1 MRDSPDLLPWFD
13 GPATRWEEAWPIGCA
28 RLAAM
33 IFGGT
38 NQDRMQLN
46 EESLWAG
53 GPVNAANPRARENLD
68 RIRAAMLAGDVDE
81 AERDFQASMM
91 GTPNGVKSYQT
102 LGDMWVQS
110 EGHDYPTDYRRELD
124 LATGRVRVTYRDAGA
139 DFHREYWASAPDNLI
154 ACDWRAASRPWPQL
168 RIRLDRPGGADLRVE
183 PTGRLTLSGTVT
195 PGGMRY
201 AALAEVRT
209 DGGVEAT
216 ETGLTVTGAMWIEIR
231 VTAATTYR
239 DASSDPESLC
249 RAALAEVDGDELA
262 VLKSRQE
269 AAHSRLFDRAAL
281 TLTTGERHPDWPI
294 DHRLRHVRAGFT
306 DVGVEEMMFAYGR
319 YLLLASSL
327 PGSLPANLQGKW
339 NPHLE
344 APWNSDYHLNINL
357 QMNYWPAEVSNLA
370 DCALPL
376 FDLLDLLVEPGRRLA
391 RDHYG
396 CGGFVAHHLTDVWG
410 FVAPADHYECGF
422 WPFGAAWTVLHA
434 WEHFRFSLDEVFL
447 RDRAYPLLEGAAEF
461 LLDYLVELPDGGLVT
476 IPSSSP
482 ENSYRLPDGRS
493 TPLCIGSAMDRQI
506 CRELF
511 TVTLEAATILGITG
525 SIPDRLRAALPK
537 IPPDRIGDDGRL
549 LEWMEA
555 FEEVDPGHRHVSH
568 LFALHPGSQ
577 ISLGGTPELAAAARR
592 TLDFRLANGGG
603 HTGWSR
609 AWMINFFARLE
620 DGSSARDH
628 LVAQL
633 RDSTLP
639 NLFDDHP
646 PFQIDGNF
654 GACAGIAEM
663 LLQSHAGEIVLL
675 PALPPAWP
683 SGRVC
688 GLRTRGGIEVDLAW
702 EDGRLVRAELRA
714 SQAGSMRIRSG
725 DGKGDLS
732 SVWDHAAGDSFVTE
746 TGEN

>member
-1 MRDSPDLLPWFD
+1 MNQMDLTPWFD

-33 IFGGT
+33 VFGGT
-38 NQDRMQLN
+38 NQDRVQLN

-53 GPVNAANPRARENLD
+53 GPVNAANPRARENLE
-68 RIRAAMLAGDVDE
+68 RIRAAMRAGDIGE
-81 AERDFQASMM
+81 AERDFQATMM
-91 GTPNGVKSYQT
+91 GVPNGVKSYQT
-102 LGDMWVQS
+102 LGDIWVQS
-110 EGHDYPTDYRRELD
+110 EGHDYPANYRRELD
-124 LATGRVRVTYRDAGA
+124 LATGTVRVTYEDGGA
-139 DFHREYWASAPDNLI
+139 NFRKEYWASAPDHLI
-154 ACDWRAASRPWPQL
+154 VCDWRAGTRPWPRL
-168 RIRLDRPGGADLRVE
+168 RIRLDRPGGAELRVE
-183 PTGRLTLSGTVT
+183 PDGHLVLAGAVA
-195 PGGMRY
+195 PGGMSY
-201 AALAEVRT
+201 AAVAEVRT
-209 DGGVEAT
+209 DGTVGAT
-216 ETGLTVTGAMWIEIR
+216 DTGLTVDGATRIQIR
-231 VTAATTYR
+231 LTAATSYR
-239 DASSDPESLC
+239 DSASQPEAQC
-249 RAALAEVDGDELA
+249 RRTLTEIVDDELSA
-262 VLKSRQE
+262 LKARQE
-269 AAHSRLFDRAAL
+269 AAHRRLFERASF
-281 TLTTGERHPDWPI
+281 TLTSGERHPDWPI

-319 YLLLASSL
+319 YLLIASSL

-357 QMNYWPAEVSNLA
+357 QMNYWPAEVTNLA
-370 DCALPL
+370 ECALPL
-376 FDLLDLLVEPGRRLA
+376 IDLLESLVEPGRRLA
-391 RDHYG
+391 REHYG

-410 FVAPADHYECGF
+410 YVAPADHYECGF

-434 WEHFRFSLDEVFL
+434 WEHYAFDRDEEFL
-447 RDRAYPLLEGAAEF
+447 RDRGYPLLEGAAEF

-511 TVTLEAATILGITG
+511 AVTLEAASILGISG

-537 IPPDRIGDDGRL
+537 IPPDRIGEDGRL
-549 LEWMEA
+549 LEWMEP

-568 LFALHPGSQ
+568 LFALHPGTQ
-577 ISLGGTPELAAAARR
+577 ISPAHTPELAAAARL
-592 TLDFRLANGGG
+592 TLDHRLANGGG

-620 DGSSARDH
+620 AGTEARDH
-628 LVAQL
+628 LVALL
-633 RDSTLP
+633 RQSTLP

-654 GACAGIAEM
+654 GACAGIAET

-675 PALPPAWP
+675 PALPAAWP
-683 SGRVC
+683 DGRVR
-688 GLRTRGGIEVDLAW
+688 GLRARGGFVVDLDW
-702 EDGRLVRAELRA
+702 KNGRLSRAGLRA
-714 SQAGSMRIRSG
+714 SRVGSVRIRCG
-725 DGKGDLS
+725 GEVRAVS
-732 SVWDHAAGDSFVTE
+732 SVWDYGAFDSLE
-746 TGEN
+746 IDGGEH